1 MSPQVVVLGSG
12 TSNGVPAPGKKYPS
26 EFLANPKNH
35 RTRTSIVLCGPTGNV
50 LVDCGPDFRQQ
61 VLREDILDIEACIIT
76 HTHAD
81 HVMGMDDLRS
91 FCKRSGSAMPVYTA
105 PRYQDDIKRI
115 FGYAFADAQPG
126 VWVPRFDLRD
136 VAAEMSLGGLDV
148 RTFWV
153 EHGDLPVLALR
164 CSGFAYV
171 TDVSRIP
178 DEAAAHLQGLDDL
191 ILDAVRIRPH
201 PNHFHLERSIEE
213 ARRIGAKRTWFTH
226 LSDDFDHD
234 VTNASLPA
242 GMALCFDGL
251 MIGL

>member
-1 MSPQVVVLGSG
+1 
-12 TSNGVPAPGKKYPS
+12 
-26 EFLANPKNH
+26 
-35 RTRTSIVLCGPTGNV
+35 
-50 LVDCGPDFRQQ
+50 
-61 VLREDILDIEACIIT
+61 LRENVLDIEACILT

-91 FCKRSGSAMPVYTA
+91 FCKRSGAAMPVYTA
-105 PRYQDDIKRI
+105 PRYQDDVKRI
-115 FGYAFADAQPG
+115 FSYAFEDAQPG

-136 VAAEMSLGGLDV
+136 VAPILQLGGLDIE
-148 RTFWV
+148 TFWV

-164 CSGFAYV
+164 CRDFAYV

-178 DEAAAHLQGLDDL
+178 DEAMSHLQGLEDL

-201 PNHFHLERSIEE
+201 PNHFHLERAIEE
-213 ARRIGAKRTWFTH
+213 AARIGAKRTWFTH

-234 VTNASLPA
+234 VAEAGLPT

-251 MIGL
+251 KIAL